1 MMASTPQS
9 QARKILLVDDDP
21 LMLETMRVILQQAG
35 YEVFEATS
43 GYDAIILA
51 QQCTF
56 DLAML
61 DAFMPGMSG
70 LELAQQLQ
78 QKYSLPFMFVSGS
91 SETELV
97 KQATAHG
104 AIGYLVKPFDLPQV
118 LPAVQAAL
126 ARGDDIKQLRQSEND
141 LMLALHAARE
151 TSMAV
156 GLLMA
161 KFKLERDASFDIL
174 RAYSRSHRCKIHDV
188 AKDLLSAEELINR
201 FEHLSQKNILEHK
214 SAK

>member
-1 MMASTPQS
+1 MANTPEAL
-9 QARKILLVDDDP
+9 ARKVLLVDDDP
-21 LMLETMRVILQQAG
+21 FMLETMREILQPAG
-35 YEVFEATS
+35 FDVSEASS
-43 GYDAIILA
+43 GHDAIILVQESA
-51 QQCTF
+51 F

-78 QKYSLPFMFVSGS
+78 QKYKLPFMFVSGS

-104 AIGYLVKPFDLPQV
+104 AVGYLVKPFDAPQV
-118 LPAVQAAL
+118 IPAVQAAL
-126 ARGDDIKQLRQSEND
+126 ARGDDIKRLRQSEND
-141 LMLALHAARE
+141 LTLALHAARE

-161 KFKLERDASFDIL
+161 KFKLDKDASFDIL

-188 AKDLLSAEELINR
+188 AKDLLSAEELFNR
-201 FEHLSQKNILEHK
+201 FEHLCKKNANEHK
-214 SAK
+214 NAK